1 MVCHLTDYLENRL
14 VMANKDNGALEK
26 LAVNKKNKNA
36 WLKAAGAI
44 ALMATGLILYRKR
57 QKMIGGAM
65 ISGSVKML
73 TGMAS

>member
-1 MVCHLTDYLENRL
+1 
-14 VMANKDNGALEK
+14 MANKDNGALEK
-26 LAVNKKNKNA
+26 LAVDKKNKNA
-36 WLKAAGAI
+36 WLKSAGAI
-44 ALMATGLILYRKR
+44 ALLATGLILYRKR